1 MSTVQ
6 IAFLGATETVTG
18 SRFLITSDKS
28 KILVDCGMFQGVKSD
43 RLKNWDPFPVEPDSI
58 DAIVLSHAHLDHSGF
73 LPVLVRDG
81 FKGPIYST
89 HYTKAL
95 TAVILHDSAHLQ
107 TEDAKYAKKKGY
119 SKHENPK
126 ALYGEEEVAKTLP
139 LFSEVEYRT
148 RKQLTEDAFVTFYPS
163 GHILGS
169 SFVKLEVDGR
179 SFLFTSDLGRNNHPI
194 LSDPDPAPTEGIDVV
209 ITESTYGDRKH
220 ETPEELF
227 AEELNAAFKRG
238 GTVLIPAFAVDR
250 TEVILMKLREL
261 ITNKKIPNVPI
272 YVDSPMALTA
282 LDYYREAIKSESREI
297 RDNIQ
302 EQFHDRDPFDT
313 GTLHQMRTT
322 EESIEI
328 NDVEG
333 NAIIISASGMA
344 TGGRVVHH
352 LQQLLPDPKNTIMLV
367 GFQAAGTRGRSLEEG
382 QKQLKMYGQWIPVN
396 AHIAKVES
404 FSVHAD
410 ATELVEWLKPIPR
423 PQQVFVVHGEPD
435 GQRGLKDRLENQ
447 LNWYVTIPKSG
458 QVFTIN

>member
-297 RDNIQ
+297 RDNIH

>member
-28 KILVDCGMFQGVKSD
+28 KILVDCGMFQGVKAD
-43 RLKNWDPFPVEPDSI
+43 RLKNWDPFPVEPESI

-89 HYTKAL
+89 HYTKLL
-95 TAVILHDSAHLQ
+95 TAVILRDSAHLQ
-107 TEDAKYAKKKGY
+107 TEDAKYAVKKGY
-119 SKHENPK
+119 SKHPVPK
-126 ALYGEEEVAKTLP
+126 SLYGEEEVAKTLP
-139 LFSEVEYRT
+139 LFSDVAFRT
-148 RKQLTEDAFVTFYPS
+148 RTQLTEDCFVTLFPS

-169 SFVKLEVDGR
+169 SFIELEVAGR
-179 SFLFTSDLGRNNHPI
+179 KFLFTSDLGRNNHPI
-194 LSDPDPAPTEGIDVV
+194 LSNPDAAPTEGIDVV

-227 AEELNAAFKRG
+227 ADELNAAFKRG

-250 TEVILMKLREL
+250 TEVILMRLREL
-261 ITNKKIPNVPI
+261 IESKQIPNVPI

-282 LDYYREAIKSESREI
+282 LDYYREAIASESREI
-297 RDNIQ
+297 RDNIH
-302 EQFHDRDPFDT
+302 EQFHDQDPFDP
-313 GTLHQMRTT
+313 GTLYQMRTT
-322 EESIEI
+322 EESIKI

-367 GFQAAGTRGRSLEEG
+367 GFQAAGTRGRALEEG

-396 AHIAKVES
+396 AHIAKIGS

-410 ATELVEWLKPIPR
+410 ATELVDWLKPIPR

-435 GQRGLKDRLENQ
+435 GQRGLKERLENQ
-447 LNWYVTIPKSG
+447 LNWFVTIPKSG

>member
-43 RLKNWDPFPVEPDSI
+43 RLKNWDPFPVEPGTI
-58 DAIVLSHAHLDHSGF
+58 DAIVLSHAHLDHSGY

-119 SKHENPK
+119 SKHENPQ

-282 LDYYREAIKSESREI
+282 LDYYREAVASESREI
-297 RDNIQ
+297 RDNIHI
-302 EQFHDRDPFDT
+302 QFHDQDPFDT
-313 GTLHQMRTT
+313 GQLYQMRTT
-322 EESIEI
+322 EESIKI

>member
-1 MSTVQ
+1 MGKVE

-28 KILVDCGMFQGVKSD
+28 KILIDCGMFQGVKSD
-43 RLKNWDPFPVEPDSI
+43 RLKNWAPFPVEPSTI
-58 DAIVLSHAHLDHSGF
+58 DAVVLSHAHLDHSGY

-81 FKGPIYST
+81 FKGPIYAT

-119 SKHENPK
+119 SKHPQPK
-126 ALYGEEEVAKTLP
+126 ALYGEEEVVKTLP
-139 LFSEVEYRT
+139 LFEIVKFHART
-148 RKQLTEDAFVTFYPS
+148 QLTEDAFLTFYPS

-169 SFVKLEVDGR
+169 AFVMLEVAGKT
-179 SFLFTSDLGRNNHPI
+179 FLFTSDLGRNNHPI
-194 LSDPDPAPTEGIDVV
+194 LSDPDPAPIEGVDVV
-209 ITESTYGDRKH
+209 VTESTYGDRLH
-220 ETPEELF
+220 ETSPELF
-227 AEELNAAFKRG
+227 ADELNAAFKRG

-250 TEVILMKLREL
+250 TEVILMRLREL
-261 ITNKKIPNVPI
+261 IEAKKIPQVPI

-282 LDYYREAIKSESREI
+282 LDYYREAVNGESHEI
-297 RDNIQ
+297 RDGAHL
-302 EQFHDRDPFDT
+302 QFHDRDPFDP
-313 GTLHQMRTT
+313 GALYQMRTT
-322 EESIEI
+322 EESIKI
-328 NDVEG
+328 NDVKG

-367 GFQAAGTRGRSLEEG
+367 GFQAAGTRGRALEEG
-382 QKQLKMYGQWIPVN
+382 QPQLKMYGQWIPVN
-396 AHIAKVES
+396 AKVVKVES

-410 ATELVEWLKPIPR
+410 ASELVTWLAPINK
-423 PQQVFVVHGEPD
+423 PQQAFVVHGEPE
-435 GQRGLKDRLENQ
+435 GQRGLAERLQTQ
-447 LNWYVTIPKSG
+447 LNWNVTIPKAG

>member
-139 LFSEVEYRT
+139 LFSEVDYRT

-194 LSDPDPAPTEGIDVV
+194 LSDPDPAPTEAIDVV

-297 RDNIQ
+297 RDNIH

>member
-43 RLKNWDPFPVEPDSI
+43 RLKNWDPFPVEPESI

-89 HYTKAL
+89 HYTKML
-95 TAVILHDSAHLQ
+95 TAVILRDSAHLQ
-107 TEDAKYAKKKGY
+107 TEDAKYAVKKGY
-119 SKHENPK
+119 SKHAEPK
-126 ALYGEEEVAKTLP
+126 ALYGEEEVNKTLP
-139 LFSEVEYRT
+139 LFSEVAYRT
-148 RKQLTEDAFVTFYPS
+148 RTQLTEDSFVTFFPS

-169 SFVKLEVDGR
+169 SFILLEVAGR
-179 SFLFTSDLGRNNHPI
+179 KFLFTSDLGRNNHPI
-194 LSDPDPAPTEGIDVV
+194 LSDPDMAPTEGIDVV

-220 ETPEELF
+220 ETPESLF
-227 AEELNAAFKRG
+227 AAELNAAFNRG

-250 TEVILMKLREL
+250 TEVILIKLREL
-261 ITNKKIPNVPI
+261 IENKQIPNVPI

-282 LDYYREAIKSESREI
+282 LDYYREAVSSESHEI
-297 RDNIQ
+297 RENIH
-302 EQFHDRDPFDT
+302 EKFHDQDPFDP
-313 GTLHQMRTT
+313 GTLYQMRTT
-322 EESIEI
+322 EESIKI
-328 NDVEG
+328 NEVQG

-410 ATELVEWLKPIPR
+410 ATELVDWLKPIPR

-435 GQRGLKDRLENQ
+435 GQRGLKERLENQ